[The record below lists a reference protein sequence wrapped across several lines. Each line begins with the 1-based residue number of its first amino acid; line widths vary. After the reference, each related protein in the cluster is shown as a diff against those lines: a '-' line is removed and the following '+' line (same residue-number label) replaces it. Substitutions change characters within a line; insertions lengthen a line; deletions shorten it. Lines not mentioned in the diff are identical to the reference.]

1 MQEEARV
8 IIEDGGK
15 QEALSLEKAH
25 ELFAPLFKQGRD
37 RKSPALKLKV

>member
-1 MQEEARV
+1 MQEEARF

-15 QEALSLEKAH
+15 KEALSLETAH
-25 ELFAPLFKQGRD
+25 DLLAPILKQGKD